1 MYTPVLLFE
10 SLLVIYVI
18 LVYTSV
24 LFFESKILVYVKLL
38 LVKKR
43 PYLSK
48 TVDYSLLVGIY
59 EFTLV
64 VKLLGSL
71 ELDLNYLV

>member
-1 MYTPVLLFE
+1 MFWLFVIYVVSVYILLFE
-10 SLLVIYVI
+10 L
-18 LVYTSV
+18 
-24 LFFESKILVYVKLL
+24 KILVEFALL

-43 PYLSK
+43 PYLSN

-64 VKLLGSL
+64 VVKLLGSL
-71 ELDLNYLV
+71 EFDLNYLV